1 MDRRIATPSTV
12 SGVPARAAAALAAA
26 NPSPGHYRIRNWNS
40 DKYLAIGSSSTANGA
55 AAIQWEYTGSNGQ
68 LWYLNADRK
77 IVNVASGKCLAIG
90 GGNPDNGIPVVQWEE
105 LDSDSQRWIIDP
117 STGLIQNVRT
127 GKYMAVGGSSTENG
141 APVIQWEATGS
152 DGQRW
157 Y

>member
-1 MDRRIATPSTV
+1 MGRRIATPSTV
-12 SGVPARAAAALAAA
+12 SAALAAA
-26 NPSPGHYRIRNWNS
+26 NPSPGYYRIRNWNS
-40 DKYLAIGSSSTANGA
+40 DKYLAIGNSSTANGA
-55 AAIQWEYTGSNGQ
+55 PAIQWEYTGSNGQ

-90 GGNPDNGIPVVQWEE
+90 SGNPANGIPVVQWEE

-117 STGLIQNVRT
+117 SSGLIRNVQT
-127 GKYMAVGGSSTENG
+127 GKYMAVGAGSTENG
-141 APVIQWEATGS
+141 AEVIQWEATGS

>member
-1 MDRRIATPSTV
+1 M
-12 SGVPARAAAALAAA
+12 VPQCR
-26 NPSPGHYRIRNWNS
+26 P
-40 DKYLAIGSSSTANGA
+40 
-55 AAIQWEYTGSNGQ
+55 E
-68 LWYLNADRK
+68 

-90 GGNPDNGIPVVQWEE
+90 SGNPDNGIPVVQWEE
-105 LDSDSQRWIIDP
+105 LDSDSQRWVVDP